1 MFTTHDD
8 QRTASNG
15 RSFGTQSPCGYL
27 EIHMIKPLLL
37 ANRQRLRGG
46 VTSPQA

>member
-1 MFTTHDD
+1 MFTIHDD

-15 RSFGTQSPCGYL
+15 RSLVAQSPCGYL
-27 EIHMIKPLLL
+27 EIHMIKPLLP
-37 ANRQRLRGG
+37 ANWQRLRGG